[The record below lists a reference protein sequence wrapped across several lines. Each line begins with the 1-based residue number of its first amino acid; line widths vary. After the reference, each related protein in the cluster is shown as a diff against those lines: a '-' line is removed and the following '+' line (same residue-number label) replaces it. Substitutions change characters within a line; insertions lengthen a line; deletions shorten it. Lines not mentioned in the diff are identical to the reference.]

1 MVSVCKLYLSDCVG
15 VTAWVGKLN
24 SLKSEDDEHK
34 NEDGKSRF
42 TNRLQKDIMNRVIF
56 VRAFAKNNSE
66 KTIPK
71 LPVTKSEKMEE
82 MADKIFSSDPNTP
95 PVPSVVTPKFSVS
108 RTVKVNLQCGASG
121 KSKIRKL

>member
-1 MVSVCKLYLSDCVG
+1 MVSVLNLYLPDCVG
-15 VTAWVGKLN
+15 VTAWVAKLN

-108 RTVKVNLQCGASG
+108 RTIKVKL
-121 KSKIRKL
+121 L

>member
-1 MVSVCKLYLSDCVG
+1 ML
-15 VTAWVGKLN
+15 AKLN

-34 NEDGKSRF
+34 NQDGKSRF

-56 VRAFAKNNSE
+56 VRAFAKKNSE

-82 MADKIFSSDPNTP
+82 MADKLFPSNPNTP
-95 PVPSVVTPKFSVS
+95 PVPIVTPKFSVS
-108 RTVKVNLQCGASG
+108 RTVKVNPHEARREKAKLTG
-121 KSKIRKL
+121 KLSTNHRRECVFVPSDEN